1 VASEPA
7 SARAFSGIA
16 AAIAH
21 NREKSPLGS
30 VPMSSVIQLL
40 KKLQPV
46 PITVAYGDGIGPE
59 IMEAV
64 LKIMAEARVPLQI
77 DTIEV
82 GQKFYEKGVTTGI
95 PPAAWDSIRRTKVL
109 LKAPITTPQGGGYK
123 SLNVTMRKSLGL
135 YSNVRP
141 CTSYHPFIKSMHA
154 NMNLVIIRENEE
166 DLYAGI
172 EYRQTQ
178 DAFQSVKIITRSGSE
193 RIMRYAFE
201 YAMQNN
207 RKKVTCMSK
216 DNIMKLTDGAF
227 HDMFTKVAKEY
238 PQIESDHYI
247 IDIGSARIASKPHI
261 FDVIVTE
268 NLFGD
273 IISDIAAEVS
283 GSVGLAGSA
292 NIGANYAMFEAIH
305 GSAPD
310 IAGKNIANP
319 SGLLHGAI
327 MMLVHVGLNEHAA
340 LLHNA
345 WLRTIEDGQHTGDIY
360 NDMSKAKLG
369 CKEFADAVI
378 ARLGQEPQTYRP
390 VKYAARKADAK
401 PIHAVMAK
409 ETEERKLVGMDLF
422 IHWYG
427 KEVNELG
434 TLLQDLSTPELTL
447 QMISCKGLKV
457 WPNIVTEMDVT
468 DRFRARFLPVEKG
481 TTVTLKQIADLL
493 SRAADKGVDYLKIET
508 LYTFDGKNGFSSSQG
523 E

>member
-1 VASEPA
+1 
-7 SARAFSGIA
+7 
-16 AAIAH
+16 
-21 NREKSPLGS
+21 
-30 VPMSSVIQLL
+30 MSSVVQIKKEL
-40 KKLQPV
+40 KPH

-64 LKIMAEARVPLQI
+64 LKVLKEAKCPLQLE
-77 DTIEV
+77 TIEV

-123 SLNVTMRKSLGL
+123 SLNVTMRKALGL

-141 CTSYHPFIKSMHA
+141 CTSFHPYIKSMHA
-154 NMNLVIIRENEE
+154 NMDLVIVRENEE

-201 YAMQNN
+201 YAVRNG

-227 HDMFTKVAKEY
+227 HDMFTKVAAEY
-238 PQIESDHYI
+238 PQIENEHYI
-247 IDIGSARIASKPHI
+247 IDIGSARIASKPHL

-327 MMLVHVGLNEHAA
+327 MMLVHLGLNEHAS
-340 LLHNA
+340 LIHNA
-345 WLRTIEDGQHTGDIY
+345 WLKTIEDGQHTGDIF

-378 ARLGQEPQTYRP
+378 ERLGQEPSKYRV
-390 VKYAARKADAK
+390 VKYAQSVGSPASHAIMAD
-401 PIHAVMAK
+401 
-409 ETEERKLVGMDLF
+409 ETEKREMVGLDLF
-422 IHWYG
+422 VHWRG
-427 KEVNELG
+427 DNINELG
-434 TLLQDLSTPELTL
+434 TQMEALSTDKLSLTL
-447 QMISCKGLKV
+447 LSCKGLKV
-457 WPNIVTEMDVT
+457 WPNIVTEMDFT
-468 DRFRARFLPVEKG
+468 DRFRARFMPKTKG
-481 TTVTLKQIADLL
+481 TAINHADVADLL
-493 SRAADKGVDYLKIET
+493 NRAAKQGVDFLKIET
-508 LYTFDGKNGFSSSQG
+508 LFTFDGKAGFSASQG

>member
-1 VASEPA
+1 
-7 SARAFSGIA
+7 
-16 AAIAH
+16 
-21 NREKSPLGS
+21 
-30 VPMSSVIQLL
+30 MSSVVQIKKEL
-40 KKLQPV
+40 KPH

-64 LKIMAEARVPLQI
+64 LKILAEARCPLEI

-95 PPAAWDSIRRTKVL
+95 PQNAWDSIRRTKVL

-123 SLNVTMRKSLGL
+123 SLNVTMRKALGL

-141 CTSYHPFIKSMHA
+141 CTSFHPYIKSMHA
-154 NMNLVIIRENEE
+154 NMDLVIVRENEE

-201 YAMQNN
+201 YAVRNG

-227 HDMFTKVAKEY
+227 HDMFTKVAAEY
-238 PQIESDHYI
+238 PQIENEHYI
-247 IDIGSARIASKPHI
+247 IDIGSARIASKPHL

-327 MMLVHVGLNEHAA
+327 MMLVHLGLNEHAS
-340 LLHNA
+340 LIHNA
-345 WLRTIEDGQHTGDIY
+345 WLRTIEDGQHTGDIF

-378 ARLGQEPQTYRP
+378 ERLGQEPQKYRV
-390 VKYAARKADAK
+390 VKYAVSKGSPAS
-401 PIHAVMAK
+401 HAVMEAANEK
-409 ETEERKLVGMDLF
+409 RELVGLDLF
-422 IHWYG
+422 VHWRG
-427 KEVNELG
+427 DDINQLG
-434 TLLQDLSTPELTL
+434 TKVDALSTDKLALTL
-447 QMISCKGLKV
+447 LSCKGLKV
-457 WPNIVTEMDVT
+457 WPNIVTEMDFT
-468 DRFRARFLPVEKG
+468 DRFRARFMPKTKG
-481 TTVTLKQIADLL
+481 TTLTHADVADLL
-493 SRAADKGVDYLKIET
+493 NRAAQLGIDFLKIET
-508 LYTFDGKNGFSSSQG
+508 LFTFDGKAGFSASQG

>member
-1 VASEPA
+1 
-7 SARAFSGIA
+7 
-16 AAIAH
+16 
-21 NREKSPLGS
+21 
-30 VPMSSVIQLL
+30 MSSVVQLNQ
-40 KKLQPV
+40 KLQAAPV
-46 PITVAYGDGIGPE
+46 TVAYGDGIGPE

-64 LKIMAEARVPLQI
+64 LKILAEARVPLAI
-77 DTIEV
+77 ETIEV

-95 PPAAWDSIRRTKVL
+95 PPEAWDSIRRTKVL

-141 CTSYHPFIKSMHA
+141 CTSFHPYIKSMHA

-178 DAFQSVKIITRSGSE
+178 DAFQSVKVITRSGSE

-201 YAMQNN
+201 YAVQNN

-227 HDMFTKVAKEY
+227 HDMFNMVAKEY
-238 PQIESDHYI
+238 PQIENDHFI
-247 IDIGSARIASKPHI
+247 IDIGSARIASKPHV

-268 NLFGD
+268 NLYGD

-310 IAGKNIANP
+310 IAGKDLANP

-327 MMLVHVGLNEHAA
+327 MMLVHLGMNEHASKI
-340 LLHNA
+340 HNA
-345 WLRTIEDGQHTGDIY
+345 WLKTIEDGIHTGDIF
-360 NDMSKAKLG
+360 NDMSKKKVG
-369 CKEFADAVI
+369 CKEFAQAVI
-378 ARLGQEPQTYRP
+378 DRLGQEPGTYRVVNYP
-390 VKYAARKADAK
+390 PRKEGGQGG
-401 PIHAVMAK
+401 IHAVMAK
-409 ETEERKLVGMDLF
+409 ETEVRKLVGLDLF
-422 IHWYG
+422 VHWYG

-434 TLLQDLSTPELTL
+434 TLLDSLSTPTLSL
-447 QMISCKGLKV
+447 QMLSCKGLKV
-457 WPNIVTEMDVT
+457 WPNITTEMDVT
-468 DRFRARFLPVEKG
+468 DRFRARFMPKEKG
-481 TTVTLKQIADLL
+481 AEVTLRDVSNLL
-493 SRAADKGVDYLKIET
+493 ASAADKNVDFLKIET
-508 LYTFDGKNGFSSSQG
+508 LYTFDGKNGFSASQG

>member
-1 VASEPA
+1 
-7 SARAFSGIA
+7 
-16 AAIAH
+16 
-21 NREKSPLGS
+21 
-30 VPMSSVIQLL
+30 MSSVVQLN
-40 KKLQPV
+40 KKPQAK

-64 LKIMAEARVPLQI
+64 LKILAEARVPLNI
-77 DTIEV
+77 ETIEV

-95 PPAAWDSIRRTKVL
+95 PPSAWESIRRTKTL

-135 YSNVRP
+135 YANVRP
-141 CTSYHPFIKSMHA
+141 CVSFHPYIKSMHA
-154 NMNLVIIRENEE
+154 NMNLVIVRENEE

-172 EYRQTQ
+172 EYRQTH
-178 DAFQSVKIITRSGSE
+178 DAFQSVKMITRSGSE

-201 YAMQNN
+201 YAVANG

-227 HDMFTKVAKEY
+227 HDAFNRIAAHY
-238 PQIESDHYI
+238 PQIEHDHFI
-247 IDIGSARIASKPHI
+247 VDIGSARIASKPHI

-310 IAGKNIANP
+310 IAGKDIANP

-327 MMLVHVGLNEHAA
+327 MMLVHLGMHEEASK
-340 LLHNA
+340 LHNA
-345 WLRTIEDGQHTGDIY
+345 WLKTIEDGIHTGDIF
-360 NDMSKAKLG
+360 NDMSKKKVG
-369 CKEFADAVI
+369 TRDFAQAVI
-378 ARLGQEPQTYRP
+378 DRLGEEPGTYRV
-390 VKYAARKADAK
+390 VKYAPSKGD
-401 PIHAVMAK
+401 PSIHAVMEP
-409 ETEERKLVGMDLF
+409 ETAERIMVGLDLF
-422 IHWYG
+422 VHWLG
-427 KEVNELG
+427 KDINDLG
-434 TLLQDLSTPELTL
+434 KALETLSTDALSL

-457 WPNIVTEMDVT
+457 WPDMVTEMDVT
-468 DRFRARFLPVEKG
+468 DRYRARYLPKKKG
-481 TTVTLKQIADLL
+481 GPVTHADVAKLL
-493 SRAADKGVDYLKIET
+493 SVAAEKNIDFLKIET
-508 LYTFDGKNGFSSSQG
+508 LFTFDGKPGFSATQG

>member
-1 VASEPA
+1 M
-7 SARAFSGIA
+7 
-16 AAIAH
+16 
-21 NREKSPLGS
+21 S
-30 VPMSSVIQLL
+30 VVQMV
-40 KKLQPV
+40 KKLAAK

-64 LKIMAEARVPLQI
+64 LKILAEARCSLNI

-95 PPAAWDSIRRTKVL
+95 PQDAWDSIRRTKVL

-123 SLNVTMRKSLGL
+123 SLNVTMRKALGL
-135 YSNVRP
+135 YANVRP
-141 CTSYHPFIKSMHA
+141 CTSFHPYIKSMHA
-154 NMNLVIIRENEE
+154 NMNLVIVRENEE

-201 YAMQNN
+201 YAVANN

-227 HDMFTKVAKEY
+227 HDMFTMVAKEY

-247 IDIGSARIASKPHI
+247 IDIGSARIASKPHL

-327 MMLVHVGLNEHAA
+327 MMLVHLGLPDEASKI
-340 LLHNA
+340 HNA
-345 WLRTIEDGQHTGDIY
+345 WLKTIEDGMHTVDIH

-369 CKEFADAVI
+369 TKEFAQAVI
-378 ARLGQEPQTYRP
+378 DRLGAEPETYRV
-390 VKYAARKADAK
+390 VKYLPRAGGNIS
-401 PIHAVMAK
+401 IHAVMAP
-409 ETEERKLVGMDLF
+409 ETEERKLVGADFF
-422 IHWYG
+422 IHWTG
-427 KEVNELG
+427 KDINDLG
-434 TLLQDLSTPELTL
+434 EKVSSLSTDALGLTL
-447 QMISCKGLKV
+447 ISCKGLKV
-457 WPNIVTEMDVT
+457 WPNIVTEMDFT
-468 DRFRARFLPVEKG
+468 DRFRCRFLPKDKNATVTHAEVAKLLSMAAEKG
-481 TTVTLKQIADLL
+481 LDFLK
-493 SRAADKGVDYLKIET
+493 VET
-508 LYTFDGKNGFSSSQG
+508 LFTFDGKPGFSASQG

>member
-1 VASEPA
+1 
-7 SARAFSGIA
+7 
-16 AAIAH
+16 
-21 NREKSPLGS
+21 
-30 VPMSSVIQLL
+30 MSSIVQLNT
-40 KKLQPV
+40 KPQAK

-64 LKIMAEARVPLQI
+64 LKILAEARVPLNI

-95 PPAAWDSIRRTKVL
+95 PPAAWESIRRTKTL

-135 YSNVRP
+135 YANVRP
-141 CTSYHPFIKSMHA
+141 CTSFHPYIKSMHA

-178 DAFQSVKIITRSGSE
+178 DAFQSVKIITRSGTE

-201 YAMQNN
+201 YAVNN
-207 RKKVTCMSK
+207 GRKKVTCMSK

-227 HDMFTKVAKEY
+227 HDMFTMVAKEY
-238 PQIESDHYI
+238 PQIEADHYI
-247 IDIGSARIASKPHI
+247 VDIGSARIASKPHI

-268 NLFGD
+268 NLYGD

-310 IAGKNIANP
+310 IAGKDIANP

-327 MMLVHVGLNEHAA
+327 MMLVHLGLNEDAGR
-340 LLHNA
+340 LHNA
-345 WLRTIEDGQHTGDIY
+345 WLKTIEDGTHTVDIF
-360 NDMSKAKLG
+360 NDLSKRKVG
-369 CKEFADAVI
+369 TKDFAQAVI
-378 ARLGQEPQTYRP
+378 DNIGAEPATYR
-390 VKYAARKADAK
+390 VAKYAEQKGERKS
-401 PIHAVMAK
+401 IHAVMAK
-409 ETEERKLVGMDLF
+409 ETEERVLVGADF
-422 IHWYG
+422 FVHWYG
-427 KEVNELG
+427 KEIAELG
-434 TLLQDLSTPELTL
+434 TMLEGLSTDALTL
-447 QMISCKGLKV
+447 QLISCKGLKV

-468 DRFRARFLPVEKG
+468 DRFRARYTPAKKG
-481 TTVTLKQIADLL
+481 GAVTHKDIAKLI
-493 SRAADKGVDYLKIET
+493 SNAADKGIDFLKVET
-508 LYTFDGKNGFSSSQG
+508 LFTFDGKNGFSSTQG
-523 E
+523 D

>member
-1 VASEPA
+1 
-7 SARAFSGIA
+7 
-16 AAIAH
+16 
-21 NREKSPLGS
+21 
-30 VPMSSVIQLL
+30 MSSVVTMNTKPQAA
-40 KKLQPV
+40 PV
-46 PITVAYGDGIGPE
+46 TVAYGDGIGPE

-64 LKIMAEARVPLQI
+64 LGILAEARVPLQI
-77 DTIEV
+77 ETIEV
-82 GQKFYEKGVTTGI
+82 GQKFYERGITTGI
-95 PPAAWDSIRRTKVL
+95 PPEAWDSIRRTKTL

-135 YSNVRP
+135 YANVRP
-141 CTSYHPFIKSMHA
+141 CVSYHPYIKSMHA

-178 DAFQSVKIITRSGSE
+178 DAFQSVKIITRSGTE

-201 YAMQNN
+201 YAVQNN

-227 HDMFTKVAKEY
+227 HDMFNMVAKEY
-238 PQIESDHYI
+238 PQIEADHYI
-247 IDIGSARIASKPHI
+247 VDIGSARIASKPHV

-268 NLFGD
+268 NLYGD

-310 IAGKNIANP
+310 IAGKDIANP

-327 MMLVHVGLNEHAA
+327 MMLVHLGLNADAA
-340 LLHNA
+340 KLHNA
-345 WLRTIEDGQHTGDIY
+345 WLKTIEDGMHTGDIFS
-360 NDMSKAKLG
+360 DMSKKKLG
-369 CKEFADAVI
+369 TRDFAKAVI
-378 ARLGQEPQTYRP
+378 DRIGEEPSTYR
-390 VKYAARKADAK
+390 VAKYPPRKEGAGK

-409 ETEERKLVGMDLF
+409 ETEARKLVGLDLF
-422 IHWYG
+422 VHWYG
-427 KEVNELG
+427 KDINALG
-434 TLLQDLSTPELTL
+434 TLLQSLSTPKLELKML
-447 QMISCKGLKV
+447 SCKGLKV

-468 DRFRARFLPVEKG
+468 DRFRARFTPTEAG
-481 TTVTLKQIADLL
+481 TELALTDVSDLL
-493 SRAADKGVDYLKIET
+493 SRAAASGVDFVKIET

>member
-1 VASEPA
+1 M
-7 SARAFSGIA
+7 
-16 AAIAH
+16 
-21 NREKSPLGS
+21 SP
-30 VPMSSVIQLL
+30 VVNIKNNPQA
-40 KKLQPV
+40 K

-59 IMEAV
+59 IMEAT
-64 LKIMAEARVPLQI
+64 LKILAEARVPLNI
-77 DTIEV
+77 ETIEV

-135 YSNVRP
+135 YANVRP
-141 CTSYHPFIKSMHA
+141 CVSFHPYIKSMHA

-172 EYRQTQ
+172 EYRQTH
-178 DAFQSVKIITRSGSE
+178 DAFQSVKMITRSGTE

-201 YAMQNN
+201 YAVANG

-227 HDMFTKVAKEY
+227 HDAFNLVAKDF
-238 PQIESDHYI
+238 PQIEADHYI

-268 NLFGD
+268 NLYGD

-283 GSVGLAGSA
+283 GSVGLAGSS

-310 IAGKNIANP
+310 IAGKDMANP

-327 MMLVHVGLNEHAA
+327 MMCVHLGLADEASK
-340 LLHNA
+340 LHNA
-345 WLRTIEDGQHTGDIY
+345 WLKTIEDGIHTGDIF
-360 NDMSKAKLG
+360 NDLSKKKVG
-369 CKEFADAVI
+369 TKEFAQAVI
-378 ARLGQEPQTYRP
+378 DRLGEEPGTYRV
-390 VKYAARKADAK
+390 VKYQKGKGSPAS
-401 PIHAVMAK
+401 HAVMAEPK
-409 ETEERKLVGMDLF
+409 EKRELVGLDLF
-422 IHWYG
+422 VRWIG
-427 KEVNELG
+427 KDIN
-434 TLLQDLSTPELTL
+434 DLATKLKVLSSDALDL

-457 WPNIVTEMDVT
+457 WPDIVTEMDVT
-468 DRFRARFLPVEKG
+468 DRYRVRYLPKKKGSAVTHVDIAKLLSAAAEKG
-481 TTVTLKQIADLL
+481 IDF
-493 SRAADKGVDYLKIET
+493 LKIET
-508 LYTFDGKNGFSSSQG
+508 LFTFDGKPGFSASQG

>member
-1 VASEPA
+1 
-7 SARAFSGIA
+7 
-16 AAIAH
+16 
-21 NREKSPLGS
+21 
-30 VPMSSVIQLL
+30 MSSVVSIKPETQIH
-40 KKLQPV
+40 

-64 LKIMAEARVPLQI
+64 LHILKEARCPLNI

-95 PPAAWDSIRRTKVL
+95 PPQAWDSIRRTKVL

-123 SLNVTMRKSLGL
+123 SLNVTMRKALGL

-141 CTSYHPFIKSMHA
+141 CTSFHPYVKSMHA
-154 NMNLVIIRENEE
+154 NMDLVIVRENEE

-201 YAMQNN
+201 YAVRNG

-227 HDMFTKVAKEY
+227 HEMFNKVAKEY
-238 PQIESDHYI
+238 PQIENEHYI
-247 IDIGSARIASKPHI
+247 IDIGSARIASKPHL

-283 GSVGLAGSA
+283 GSVGLAGSS

-327 MMLVHVGLNEHAA
+327 MMLVHLGLHEHASTI
-340 LLHNA
+340 HNA
-345 WLRTIEDGQHTGDIY
+345 WLRTIEDGMHTGDIH
-360 NDMSKAKLG
+360 NEMSKAKLG
-369 CKEFADAVI
+369 TKEFAAAVI
-378 ARLGQEPQTYRP
+378 ERLGQEPQKYRV
-390 VKYAARKADAK
+390 VKYAGSKGSPAS
-401 PIHAVMAK
+401 HAVMAPH
-409 ETEERKLVGMDLF
+409 TEKREMVGVDLF
-422 IHWYG
+422 VQWLGTDI
-427 KEVNELG
+427 NELG
-434 TLLQDLSTPELTL
+434 SAVDALSTDKLALTLL
-447 QMISCKGLKV
+447 SCKGLKV
-457 WPNIVTEMDVT
+457 WPNIVTEMDYT
-468 DRFRARFLPVEKG
+468 DRFRCRFMPKDKS
-481 TTVTLKQIADLL
+481 TVVTHADVAGLL
-493 SRAADKGVDYLKIET
+493 SKAADAKLDFLKIET
-508 LYTFDGKNGFSSSQG
+508 LWTFDGKAGFSASAG

>member
-1 VASEPA
+1 M
-7 SARAFSGIA
+7 SAVVQMNQKPQA
-16 AAIAH
+16 
-21 NREKSPLGS
+21 K
-30 VPMSSVIQLL
+30 
-40 KKLQPV
+40 

-64 LKIMAEARVPLQI
+64 LKILAEARVPLNI
-77 DTIEV
+77 ETIEV

-141 CTSYHPFIKSMHA
+141 CVSFHPYIKSMHA

-172 EYRQTQ
+172 EYRQTH
-178 DAFQSVKIITRSGSE
+178 DAFQSVKIITKSGTE

-201 YAMQNN
+201 YAVANN

-227 HDMFTKVAKEY
+227 HDMFTQVSKEY
-238 PQIESDHYI
+238 PQIEADHYI
-247 IDIGSARIASKPHI
+247 VDIGSARIASKPHI

-268 NLFGD
+268 NLYGD

-283 GSVGLAGSA
+283 GSVGLAGSS
-292 NIGANYAMFEAIH
+292 NVGANYAMFEAIH

-310 IAGKNIANP
+310 IAGQDIANP
-319 SGLLHGAI
+319 SGLLNGAI
-327 MMLVHVGLNEHAA
+327 MMLVHLGLHEQASII
-340 LLHNA
+340 HNA
-345 WLRTIEDGQHTGDIY
+345 WLKTIEDGIHTADIF
-360 NDMSKAKLG
+360 NDMSKQKVGTKA
-369 CKEFADAVI
+369 FADAVI
-378 ARLGQEPQTYRP
+378 ERLGQEPQTYRV
-390 VKYAARKADAK
+390 VKYQPRKASA
-401 PIHAVMAK
+401 PIHAVLAEEK
-409 ETEERKLVGMDLF
+409 EVRKLVGVDMF
-422 IHWYG
+422 IHWYH
-427 KEVNELG
+427 KDIASLAAAMSSLASSNLELK
-434 TLLQDLSTPELTL
+434 
-447 QMISCKGLKV
+447 MISCKGLKV

-468 DRFRARFLPVEKG
+468 DRFRCRFMPKVKDAEVTHKDLASLLNQAAEKD
-481 TTVTLKQIADLL
+481 IDF
-493 SRAADKGVDYLKIET
+493 LKIET
-508 LYTFDGKNGFSSSQG
+508 LFTFDGKLGYSASQG

>member
-1 VASEPA
+1 MSVVSMKAKPQ
-7 SARAFSGIA
+7 
-16 AAIAH
+16 AH
-21 NREKSPLGS
+21 
-30 VPMSSVIQLL
+30 
-40 KKLQPV
+40 

-64 LKIMAEARVPLQI
+64 LKILAEARVPLNI

-95 PPAAWDSIRRTKVL
+95 PPAAWDSIKRTKVL

-123 SLNVTMRKSLGL
+123 SLNVTMRKALGL

-141 CTSYHPFIKSMHA
+141 CTSFHPYIKSMHA
-154 NMNLVIIRENEE
+154 NMDMVIVRENEE

-201 YAMQNN
+201 YAVRNG

-227 HDMFTKVAKEY
+227 HDMFNKVAKEY
-238 PQIESDHYI
+238 PQIENEHYI
-247 IDIGSARIASKPHI
+247 IDIGSARIASKPHL

-327 MMLVHVGLNEHAA
+327 MMLVHLGLHEEASKI
-340 LLHNA
+340 HNA
-345 WLRTIEDGQHTGDIY
+345 WLRTIEDGQHTVDIH
-360 NDMSKAKLG
+360 NEMSKAKLG
-369 CKEFADAVI
+369 TKEFAQAVI
-378 ARLGQEPQTYRP
+378 DRLGQEPQKYRV
-390 VKYAARKADAK
+390 VKYQPSKGAGAS
-401 PIHAVMAK
+401 HAVMAPQ
-409 ETEERKLVGMDLF
+409 TEKRELVGADF
-422 IHWYG
+422 FVHWMG
-427 KEVNELG
+427 DDINELG
-434 TLLQDLSTPELTL
+434 KTVSSLSNDKLELTL
-447 QMISCKGLKV
+447 ISCKGLKV
-457 WPNIVTEMDVT
+457 WPNIVTEMDYT
-468 DRFRARFLPVEKG
+468 DRFRCRFMPKTKG
-481 TTVTLKQIADLL
+481 AAVTHAEIADLL
-493 SRAADKGVDYLKIET
+493 SRAAAKGIDFLKVET
-508 LYTFDGKNGFSSSQG
+508 LFTFDGKPGFSASQG

>member
-1 VASEPA
+1 M
-7 SARAFSGIA
+7 
-16 AAIAH
+16 
-21 NREKSPLGS
+21 S
-30 VPMSSVIQLL
+30 VVQLN
-40 KKLQPV
+40 KKPQPH

-64 LKIMAEARVPLQI
+64 LKILAEARVPLNI
-77 DTIEV
+77 ETIEV

-95 PPAAWDSIRRTKVL
+95 PPSAWDSIRRTKVL

-141 CTSYHPFIKSMHA
+141 CTSFHPFIKSMHA

-201 YAMQNN
+201 YAVNNN

-227 HDMFTKVAKEY
+227 HDMFTMVAKEY
-238 PQIESDHYI
+238 PQIEADHYI

-310 IAGKNIANP
+310 IAGKDIANP

-327 MMLVHVGLNEHAA
+327 MMLVHLGLNEDASRI
-340 LLHNA
+340 HNA
-345 WLRTIEDGQHTGDIY
+345 WLKTIEDGTHTVDIF
-360 NDMSKAKLG
+360 NDMSKRKVG
-369 CKEFADAVI
+369 TMEFAQAVI
-378 ARLGQEPQTYRP
+378 DNLGAEPSTYRP
-390 VKYAARKADAK
+390 VKYAALKGGQVG
-401 PIHAVMAK
+401 IHAVMAK
-409 ETEERKLVGMDLF
+409 ETEKRELVGVDLF
-422 IHWYG
+422 VHWYG
-427 KEVNELG
+427 KEINALGTMLNELSN
-434 TLLQDLSTPELTL
+434 DALSLK
-447 QMISCKGLKV
+447 MISCKGLKV
-457 WPNIVTEMDVT
+457 WPDIITEMDVT
-468 DRFRARFLPVEKG
+468 DRFRARFTPVAKDG
-481 TTVTLKQIADLL
+481 KVTLKDIADLL
-493 SRAADKGVDYLKIET
+493 SAAADKGVDFLKIET

>member
-1 VASEPA
+1 M
-7 SARAFSGIA
+7 
-16 AAIAH
+16 
-21 NREKSPLGS
+21 S
-30 VPMSSVIQLL
+30 VVQLNQ
-40 KKLQPV
+40 KPQAT

-64 LKIMAEARVPLQI
+64 LKILAEARVPLNI

-123 SLNVTMRKSLGL
+123 SLNVTMRKALGL
-135 YSNVRP
+135 YANVRP
-141 CTSYHPFIKSMHA
+141 CVSFHPFIKSMHA

-178 DAFQSVKIITRSGSE
+178 DTFQSVKIITRSASE

-201 YAMQNN
+201 YAVANG

-227 HDMFTKVAKEY
+227 HDMFNKVAKEY
-238 PQIESDHYI
+238 PQIENEHYI
-247 IDIGSARIASKPHI
+247 IDIGSARIASKPHV

-268 NLFGD
+268 NLYGD

-310 IAGKNIANP
+310 IAGKGIANP

-327 MMLVHVGLNEHAA
+327 MMLSHLSMAEHASKI
-340 LLHNA
+340 HNA
-345 WLRTIEDGQHTGDIY
+345 WLKTIEDGIHTGDIF
-360 NDMSKAKLG
+360 NDMSKRKVGTNDFAK
-369 CKEFADAVI
+369 AVI
-378 ARLGQEPQTYRP
+378 DNLGEEPSTYR
-390 VKYAARKADAK
+390 VAKYSARKEGAK
-401 PIHAVMAK
+401 PIHAVMAP
-409 ETEERKLVGMDLF
+409 ETEKRELVGLDLF
-422 IHWYG
+422 VHWMG
-427 KEVNELG
+427 TDINALG
-434 TLLQDLSTPELTL
+434 SMLDALSTPTLALT
-447 QMISCKGLKV
+447 MISCKGLKV
-457 WPNIVTEMDVT
+457 WPDIVTEMDVT
-468 DRFRARFLPVEKG
+468 DRYRARFIPKEKG
-481 TTVTLKQIADLL
+481 ALVTLRDVSDLL
-493 SRAADKGVDYLKIET
+493 SKASDKDIDFLKIET